1 MKRTL
6 LYICHLYC
14 ESMYTH
20 VYCDTSVAGVA
31 QCALLVSLYVPVE
44 SRSYLK
50 PRARVMQEQKHS
62 YTLQLCSILR
72 ICLPNQRPLAALW
85 REVKP
90 VCHAGAL
97 IATRSLNR

>member
-44 SRSYLK
+44 SRSYLSPEPELCK
-50 PRARVMQEQKHS
+50 SRNSHTVYSYAAYSGSVFRINVPWPPSGEGSSLYAMQ
-62 YTLQLCSILR
+62 
-72 ICLPNQRPLAALW
+72 
-85 REVKP
+85 V
-90 VCHAGAL
+90 
-97 IATRSLNR
+97 RSLRPGP